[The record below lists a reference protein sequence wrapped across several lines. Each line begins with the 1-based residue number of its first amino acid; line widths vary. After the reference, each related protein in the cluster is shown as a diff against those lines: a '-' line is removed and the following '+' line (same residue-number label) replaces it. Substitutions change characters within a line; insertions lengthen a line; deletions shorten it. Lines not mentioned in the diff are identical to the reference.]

1 MDTICAIATPSGG
14 ALGIVRVS
22 GPQAISATSEI
33 FKPKGS
39 MPLDQRHGG
48 TITFGNII
56 NPDTDELIDE
66 VSSVCFAH
74 HIHIQAKIPAKYH
87 VMVLNIF
94 LRKLLDCCSHKAV
107 AWHALVNIQK
117 GPF

>member
-66 VSSVCFAH
+66 VLISLFRSPHSQQRHPLFTIKTLI
-74 HIHIQAKIPAKYH
+74 IHYQ
-87 VMVLNIF
+87 NIYY
-94 LRKLLDCCSHKAV
+94 
-107 AWHALVNIQK
+107 
-117 GPF
+117 